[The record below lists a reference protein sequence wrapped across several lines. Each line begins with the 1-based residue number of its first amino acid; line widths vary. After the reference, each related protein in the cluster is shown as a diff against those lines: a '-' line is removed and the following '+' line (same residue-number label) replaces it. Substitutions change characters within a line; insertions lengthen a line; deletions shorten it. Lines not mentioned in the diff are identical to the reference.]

1 MKTLVKK
8 LKGGKLYDN
17 RFIFLAMLGSL
28 LISVLVAYCYNMIPF
43 GNSTILRMDL
53 YHQYGPLFA
62 EMYERIK
69 EGKSF
74 LYSWNSGGGSSFL
87 GNFYNYLSSP
97 LSFIILLFSHEN
109 IPVAIGVMIFTKAV
123 LASASFTIYL
133 KKSLGCHSY
142 ITAGFG
148 VLYAFCGYFIAYY
161 WNLMWLDALVILPFV
176 LLGIERIINN
186 GKPLT
191 FILSLAVTMLSNYY
205 MAYMVCLFSVIY
217 FFYYYFANYKFSST
231 LEDFRFPFNKD
242 KKKRKSIISKLRSS
256 RFFNSGITFAFGA
269 VTAALCVAFALL
281 PTFFI
286 LRACSATSGTFPEE
300 FESYNNV
307 FDFIANHL
315 ASVEPTIRSSGDDV
329 LPNVYCSVATAML
342 IPLFYFTKS
351 VTLREK
357 ISVTALLGVLY
368 FSFNTNILNYIWH
381 GFHYPNDLPYRFSFM
396 YTFVILIVAFKTI
409 IRIREFKPKE
419 LLGLGIGTILFI
431 IFAEKI
437 GSKNVDEI
445 SVLISLVFAVIYSVG
460 FYILGN
466 KKYNKQAT
474 ALFIFCCFV
483 SEYAIANTDNY
494 VMNQELKY
502 YSSDYS
508 DFEEIKEDIDN
519 DHKSDNIYRM
529 ELTNLRTRMDPC
541 WYNYNGV
548 SIFSSMAYEKN
559 ANLQQNLGLYGNYIN
574 SYTYN
579 MQTPVYNAMFSLD
592 YIVNNSEDVTINED
606 LFTFVSKND
615 TFSAYKNKFSLPIA
629 YMVDSSIRS
638 WDYDNYDPFN
648 VQNDYFFK
656 ATGIE
661 DVFESEEVF
670 DITGYGVSGLNNPSD
685 GSDCFYFTAD
695 SSDGSGEINILV
707 LPKKTKNLY
716 LYIDSSSLDTLTVS
730 YNGKEITQ
738 DIDDEHYI
746 LDLGKCK
753 KDEAITM
760 TLTVKDEITDGYAD
774 FMLRSLNMEKFI
786 EGYNILKKQS
796 MDVELFSD
804 TEIKGTVNVS
814 ESGILYT
821 SIPFDTGWKI
831 KVDGKELDEDELVAI
846 GDALLGIY
854 LSKGTHSIEFEY
866 TPQGY
871 KAGIFLSI
879 IGFVVLLFYIF
890 IFRKLKFVRRFT
902 LSFNHSQ
909 DPELYKAIKS
919 EIDRQNAEIMLREIS
934 EKLYVEESASTVDT
948 NDDFSFEESKMNDDN
963 IEKTSFEEST
973 VDDNITEDQN
983 S

>member
-8 LKGGKLYDN
+8 LKNSKLYDN

-28 LISVLVAYCYNMIPF
+28 LISILVAYCYNMIPF

-69 EGKSF
+69 DGKSF

-133 KKSLGCHSY
+133 KKSLGHHSY

-191 FILSLAVTMLSNYY
+191 FILSLALTMFSNYY

-217 FFYYYFANYKFSST
+217 FFYYYFANYTFSST
-231 LEDFRFPFNKD
+231 LEDFFLPFEKS
-242 KKKRKSIISKLRSS
+242 KKKGKGFISKIRSS

-351 VTLREK
+351 ITLREK

-396 YTFVILIVAFKTI
+396 YTFVLLVVAFKTI
-409 IRIREFKPKE
+409 IRVNEFKPKE
-419 LLGLGIGTILFI
+419 LLGLGFGTILFI
-431 IFAEKI
+431 IFAEKV

-460 FYILGN
+460 FYILGS

-483 SEYAIANTDNY
+483 SEYAVANTDNY
-494 VMNQELKY
+494 VMNQELQY

-508 DFEEIKEDIDN
+508 EFEEIKEDIDN
-519 DHKSDNIYRM
+519 DRNNNNIYRM
-529 ELTNLRTRMDPC
+529 ELTDLRTRMDPC

-592 YIVNNSEDVTINED
+592 YIVNNSDDVTINED

-638 WDYDNYDPFN
+638 WDYDNYDPFT

-656 ATGIE
+656 STGIE

-695 SSDGSGEINILV
+695 SSDGSGEINVLV

-716 LYIDSSSLDTLTVS
+716 LYIDSSSLDSLTVS
-730 YNGKEITQ
+730 CNGKEITQ

-746 LDLGKCK
+746 LDLGKCV
-753 KDEAITM
+753 KDEIITM
-760 TLTVKDEITDGYAD
+760 TMTVKDDITDGYAD
-774 FMLRSLNMEKFI
+774 FMLRSLNMEKFVK
-786 EGYNILKKQS
+786 GYNILKNQS
-796 MDVELFSD
+796 MDVKEFTD
-804 TEIKGTVNVS
+804 TKITGTVNAT

-821 SIPFDTGWKI
+821 SIPFDTGWKVM
-831 KVDGKELDEDELVAI
+831 VDGEELDKDELVAI

-854 LSKGTHSIEFEY
+854 LSKGTHSVEFEY

-871 KAGIFLSI
+871 KAGIILSI
-879 IGFVVLLFYIF
+879 AGFMILLIYIF
-890 IFRKLKFVRRFT
+890 VLRKTKFLRQYVLR
-902 LSFNHSQ
+902 FNHKQ
-909 DPELYKAIKS
+909 DPVLYESIKN
-919 EIDRQNAEIMLREIS
+919 EIDRQNAEIMLREIN
-934 EKLYVEESASTVDT
+934 EKLALENSTMNESQNEELSFKENAVI
-948 NDDFSFEESKMNDDN
+948 DDKAQEE
-963 IEKTSFEEST
+963 E
-973 VDDNITEDQN
+973 N